1 MYEDAQWSCAGV
13 ESNRDVSCYCHLSM
27 INCPSMSNNSCHN
40 VVGEFCSR
48 LRCNRR
54 YAKPSPVILCAKP
67 APQFWGKNRGDGFAV
82 WAQARQWWVQQPPG
96 TLTSWHAEAAQVCM
110 SESAK
115 EVAARV
121 GDLVHTSLQ
130 PTFDLVK
137 RGHAPGMCQLGNP
150 DLGSPAGSRE
160 ASRGSTEHS
169 TLDNQGGGSG
179 TWVAPG
185 RRGAYAHACRGAVPL
200 CKQNVAVLRQAL
212 RAE

>member
-1 MYEDAQWSCAGV
+1 MSAAFVNATLECIFKLKLLLLWRRIDVYEDAQWSCAGV

-110 SESAK
+110 SESTR
-115 EVAARV
+115 E
-121 GDLVHTSLQ
+121 LQ
-130 PTFDLVK
+130 LESAT
-137 RGHAPGMCQLGNP
+137 
-150 DLGSPAGSRE
+150 
-160 ASRGSTEHS
+160 
-169 TLDNQGGGSG
+169 
-179 TWVAPG
+179 
-185 RRGAYAHACRGAVPL
+185 
-200 CKQNVAVLRQAL
+200 
-212 RAE
+212 